1 MGRRAEE
8 SRQYNAPAALS
19 ALEIFASNFHP
30 DADSSESAP
39 NATGAGASAARS
51 VLSVVPTVQKNRDG
65 GPAATA
71 TPSSSSSAAAAASCP
86 PQQPPQPQQQQA
98 AAAEEC
104 TATIFEAGSLGLE
117 FVQQADRVVV
127 HSVRP
132 GSVAAKLPFPK
143 IKKGMQL
150 LRVHGKGKRSLYL
163 CCLFYVRKF
172 HPWNEINLNLPRQV
186 RDKHNKPGS
195 LRQRGPVPRAAED
208 GGEITVRP
216 PATAWGAR
224 LSRMPRPVTLAL
236 LKPGVRPGM
245 QTTIDSMF
253 G

>member
-1 MGRRAEE
+1 
-8 SRQYNAPAALS
+8 
-19 ALEIFASNFHP
+19 
-30 DADSSESAP
+30 
-39 NATGAGASAARS
+39 
-51 VLSVVPTVQKNRDG
+51 VQKNRDG

-71 TPSSSSSAAAAASCP
+71 TPSSSSSSAAAAASCP

-163 CCLFYVRKF
+163 CCLFYVGNF
-172 HPWNEINLNLPRQV
+172 H
-186 RDKHNKPGS
+186 
-195 LRQRGPVPRAAED
+195 
-208 GGEITVRP
+208 
-216 PATAWGAR
+216 
-224 LSRMPRPVTLAL
+224 
-236 LKPGVRPGM
+236 GM
-245 QTTIDSMF
+245 RSI
-253 G
+253 